1 MKFLATILLTL
12 LLTSIVKITYAED
25 VLIIHQGYNN
35 SHSKWK
41 NRLEDAGHTVT
52 SVNITSSSFPTDT
65 TSYEQIYD
73 VRYSYNLTSAQETAY
88 KALLARGGTLYLQGD
103 NPGCCNSRNQ
113 NIIDFIEDELGG
125 GTITYGGSGT
135 YSSNSITQHNTN
147 ESWLSSFSGTV
158 TFAAGGVLTAIGN
171 GTWFAKD
178 GSGKIVG
185 AVWYGDDLS
194 NSYTGKVIVITD
206 INFNS
211 HSSYYTTT
219 NRDWMNAM
227 RTMLASTY
235 NSGVAITASQTT
247 TKNAAINATRS
258 STDNVYI
265 TQTGA
270 GTTIDIFQ
278 DGTGNFIVDTDWS
291 GPAVL
296 NGDNQ
301 VLNVD
306 QLTNNNGL
314 GLGMAG
320 DNIQVTVAQGTSG
333 TNGGHKAVIDIDAA
347 SNIIGLTQYDGGTLS
362 QHFALIDVDGASN
375 NIQVTQRDNGQKVLF
390 MDVDVIS
397 ADVDILQKDTGTHY
411 LELNLTGSAAHDVDI
426 TQQGTGDH
434 AARVTLGG
442 GYATD
447 FDLLQQGSTDQ
458 SYELNSTCS
467 NALGCTVN
475 VTQGN

>member
-1 MKFLATILLTL
+1 MRLLATIILTFTL
-12 LLTSIVKITYAED
+12 ISVTKIVYAED
-25 VLIIHQGYNN
+25 VLILHQGYAN

-41 NRLEDAGHTVT
+41 NRLEDAGHSVT
-52 SVNITSSSFPTDT
+52 SVNITSASFPTDT

-103 NPGCCNSRNQ
+103 NHSCCNNRNQ
-113 NIIDFIEDELGG
+113 NISDFIEDELGG
-125 GTITYGGSGT
+125 GTITYSTNSGA
-135 YSSNSITQHNTN
+135 SNSITQHNTN
-147 ESWLSSFSGTV
+147 ESWLSSFSGTI

-178 GSGKIVG
+178 GSGNIVG

-194 NSYTGKVIVITD
+194 SSYTGKVIVITD

-211 HSSYYTTT
+211 HSNYYTQK
-219 NRDWMNAM
+219 NKDWMNAM

-235 NSGVAITASQTT
+235 SPSVSITSAQTT
-247 TKNAAINATRS
+247 IKNAAIAAT
-258 STDNVYI
+258 STNLIYI
-265 TQTGA
+265 EQTGS
-270 GTTIDIFQ
+270 GTTIDIYQ

-291 GPAVL
+291 GAAVL

-306 QLTNNNGL
+306 QITNNNGL
-314 GLGMAG
+314 ALGMVG
-320 DNIQVTVAQGTSG
+320 NNINVTVAQGTSG
-333 TNGGHKAVIDIDAA
+333 TNGGHKAIIDIDAA
-347 SNIIGLTQYDGGTLS
+347 SNVIGLSQYDGGTLS

-375 NIQVTQRDNGQKVLF
+375 NIQVMQRDNGQKILF
-390 MDVDVIS
+390 MDVDIIS
-397 ADVDILQKDTGTHY
+397 GDIDIMQKDTGSHF
-411 LELNLTGSAAHDVDI
+411 LELNLTGSAQHDVDI
-426 TQQGTGDH
+426 MQQGTGDH

-447 FDLLQQGSTDQ
+447 FDLNQQGSTDQ

-467 NALGCTVN
+467 NALGCTVS

>member
-1 MKFLATILLTL
+1 MKVVILLLSIL
-12 LLTSIVKITYAED
+12 LFSSITYAED
-25 VLIIHQGYNN
+25 VLIVHQNYNN

-52 SVNITSSSFPTDT
+52 MVNIVSSSFPTDT

-125 GTITYGGSGT
+125 GTITYAGSGT

-314 GLGMAG
+314 GLGMVG
-320 DNIQVTVAQGTSG
+320 DNINVTVAQGTSG

-347 SNIIGLTQYDGGTLS
+347 SNVVGLTQYDGGTLS

-390 MDVDVIS
+390 MDVDIIS
-397 ADVDILQKDTGTHY
+397 GDIDILQKDTGTHY
-411 LELNLTGSAAHDVDI
+411 LELNLTGSAQHDVDI
-426 TQQGTGDH
+426 TQQGSGDH

>member
-1 MKFLATILLTL
+1 MKFLATILLAL
-12 LLTSIVKITYAED
+12 LLTSIVKIAYAED

-113 NIIDFIEDELGG
+113 DIIDFIEDELGG

-347 SNIIGLTQYDGGTLS
+347 SNVVGLTQYDGGTLS

>member
-1 MKFLATILLTL
+1 MKVVILLLSIL
-12 LLTSIVKITYAED
+12 LFSSITYAED
-25 VLIIHQGYNN
+25 VLIVHQNYNN

-52 SVNITSSSFPTDT
+52 MVNIVSSSFPTDT

-291 GPAVL
+291 GPAIL

-314 GLGMAG
+314 CAPE
-320 DNIQVTVAQGTSG
+320 N
-333 TNGGHKAVIDIDAA
+333 
-347 SNIIGLTQYDGGTLS
+347 SN
-362 QHFALIDVDGASN
+362 
-375 NIQVTQRDNGQKVLF
+375 
-390 MDVDVIS
+390 
-397 ADVDILQKDTGTHY
+397 
-411 LELNLTGSAAHDVDI
+411 
-426 TQQGTGDH
+426 
-434 AARVTLGG
+434 
-442 GYATD
+442 D
-447 FDLLQQGSTDQ
+447 FFL
-458 SYELNSTCS
+458 
-467 NALGCTVN
+467 
-475 VTQGN
+475 